1 MNEQGAG
8 VILSIIYRFTISTG
22 ACSIWLLVKYVDWP
36 LIILKRRFRIMK
48 KILVCIIFASLA
60 FNSGGAIAAKKGK
73 QASVPA
79 GLDTTEASHLTFM
92 REEEKLARD
101 VYLTLAAL
109 YPDQGVFSRIATRA
123 EQTHT
128 DTMRDKLD
136 QYNLPDPNPETNNL
150 PSSLG
155 VFTGD
160 EWGWYFMDKFALLTA
175 KGGVS
180 ELDALYVGAFI
191 EELDMH
197 DIAICPQVMIDRGFS
212 SPCGLAY
219 TDEGAL
225 QTAYSALISGSE
237 SHLRSYVGQIE
248 AVIGVGNYVAQYLT
262 QAEIDA
268 ILER

>member
-1 MNEQGAG
+1 MIMEY
-8 VILSIIYRFTISTG
+8 IHRF
-22 ACSIWLLVKYVDWP
+22 ARPL
-36 LIILKRRFRIMK
+36 LIIFLTLPFFITG
-48 KILVCIIFASLA
+48 CGPED
-60 FNSGGAIAAKKGK
+60 SGGVNSIATTDADGLS
-73 QASVPA
+73 ATNVN
-79 GLDTTEASHLTFM
+79 GLDATEASHLTFM

-101 VYLTLAAL
+101 VYFTMADL
-109 YPDQGVFSRIATRA
+109 YPGQRVFSQIATRS

-136 QYNLPDPNPETNNL
+136 QFNLHDPNPNTNEL
-150 PSSLG
+150 PSSIG

-160 EWGWYFMDKFALLTA
+160 EWGWYFTEKFALLTA
-175 KGGVS
+175 KGDVS

-197 DIAICPQVMIDRGFS
+197 DITVCPQVMIDRGFS
-212 SPCGLAY
+212 SPCGLEY

-225 QTAYSALISGSE
+225 QTAYSTLISGSE

-262 QAEIDA
+262 QAEVDA
-268 ILER
+268 ILGR

>member
-1 MNEQGAG
+1 MGEQLLED
-8 VILSIIYRFTISTG
+8 VMKHLHRF
-22 ACSIWLLVKYVDWP
+22 AKPL
-36 LIILKRRFRIMK
+36 LIILITLSFYITG
-48 KILVCIIFASLA
+48 C
-60 FNSGGAIAAKKGK
+60 NSEDTGGVTTDTDVSTSTDDLTIDVSADDAVLDDV
-73 QASVPA
+73 STTETD
-79 GLDTTEASHLTFM
+79 GLDATEASHLTFM

-101 VYLTLAAL
+101 VYLTLANL
-109 YPDQGVFSRIATRA
+109 YPDQRVFSQIATRA

-128 DTMRDKLD
+128 DTMRDRLD
-136 QYNLPDPNPETNNL
+136 QFNLPDPNPNTNNL

-175 KGGVS
+175 KGEVS

-197 DIAICPQVMIDRGFS
+197 DIAVCPQVMIDRGFS
-212 SPCGLAY
+212 SPCGLEY

-237 SHLRSYVGQIE
+237 SHLRAYVGQIE
-248 AVIGVGNYVAQYLT
+248 AVIGVGNYEAQYLT
-262 QAEIDA
+262 QAEADA
-268 ILER
+268 ILGR